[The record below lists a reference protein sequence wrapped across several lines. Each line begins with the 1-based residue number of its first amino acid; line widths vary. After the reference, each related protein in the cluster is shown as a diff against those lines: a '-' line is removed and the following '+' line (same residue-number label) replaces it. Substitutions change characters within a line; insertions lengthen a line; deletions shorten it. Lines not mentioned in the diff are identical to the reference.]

1 MASAFTQWSVM
12 EGGSTRLKRRKHWD
26 FNSLNQ
32 TSKNIFNR
40 IYMVWKKYC
49 SIIPREIILECNCDL
64 MILSFI
70 ESAKKL
76 SSTIKNYSLNQKV
89 LGLPFFFFLSFFFFV
104 KFQFFKILC
113 FTQNFNFVNIFRF
126 YLHSLYSLF
135 FNFFYEINFS
145 FQFNPSIQNYLFF
158 ILFCFQI

>member
-1 MASAFTQWSVM
+1 
-12 EGGSTRLKRRKHWD
+12 
-26 FNSLNQ
+26 
-32 TSKNIFNR
+32 
-40 IYMVWKKYC
+40 MVWKKYC

-70 ESAKKL
+70 ESAKKA
-76 SSTIKNYSLNQKV
+76 KLNHKK
-89 LGLPFFFFLSFFFFV
+89 LFSESESIGTSFFFLSFFLFFV

-126 YLHSLYSLF
+126 YPHSLYSLF